1 MALYAALTGVMLMAG
16 AVTMVFALRPV
27 PERPQRRD
35 LRRTLPRRWAT
46 VTRRTKTTILFGLI
60 LGVVA
65 ATVSGIVI
73 LVVVVPAAVIGLPL
87 LLGKPDTR
95 ERELLSALEGWAR
108 SLSSAAETGSFTL
121 REVIAITRGSAPPI
135 LRVGIDRL
143 TQRMSGSWSSSD
155 ALRQFAAEMNS
166 AHVDEVAI
174 YLVQAA
180 EYNAGGL
187 TKALDAVAEMLADK
201 VTLQLDTAIE
211 RDKPRRSLI
220 TMTGIITVVL
230 AGIIVFSHTS
240 QIGLYRTPLGELIL
254 AIILSIFVLL
264 LIWAKTQTRV
274 TPDPRIIAPTSAPA
288 PATWEQGS

>member
-174 YLVQAA
+174 YLIQAA

-230 AGIIVFSHTS
+230 AGIIVFSHSS

-254 AIILSIFVLL
+254 AIILSVFVLL
-264 LIWAKTQTRV
+264 LIWAKTQTRL

-288 PATWEQGS
+288 TWEQGS